1 MVLFLPK
8 NAIFFKKMLTVNKL
22 KAPPKKRVKSPF

>member
-8 NAIFFKKMLTVNKL
+8 NAIFFKKMLIANKL